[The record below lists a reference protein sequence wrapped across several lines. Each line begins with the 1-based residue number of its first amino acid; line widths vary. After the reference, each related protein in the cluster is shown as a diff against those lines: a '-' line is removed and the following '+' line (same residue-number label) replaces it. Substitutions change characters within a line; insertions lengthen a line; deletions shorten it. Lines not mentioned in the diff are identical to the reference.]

1 LIHESERYQKNSMQ
15 RRIIAFVAATVVIVL
30 AAGTFVLFSRG
41 HPTTATHKAVGAAT
55 VVGTAIPTTGLT
67 KYTLDTSQSSAS
79 YSVHEDLIF
88 GGVGSHTAMAT
99 SNNVSGSLY
108 LGLSGNH
115 PVLTQVNVTVDLT
128 SLTSDSSLRDQHV
141 QDYLDTSEFPSAQF
155 SSTNVSGLPA
165 TYTSGSTIS
174 FQMVGNLKLHGV
186 TNQETF
192 TVQGKLDGTTISGTA
207 TSTIFMTDFRVTPPD
222 LANIA
227 IVDNKVTLT
236 ITFTAKQQ
244 S

>member
-1 LIHESERYQKNSMQ
+1 MQ
-15 RRIIAFVAATVVIVL
+15 RRILAIVAVLLVIVL
-30 AAGTFVLFSRG
+30 AAGAFVLFSRG
-41 HPTTATHKAVGAAT
+41 GSTTTHKAAGAAT
-55 VVGTAIPTTGLT
+55 VVGTPIPTAGLT
-67 KYTLDTSQSSAS
+67 RYTLDPSQSSAS

-88 GGVGSHTAMAT
+88 GGVGSHTAVGT
-99 SNNVSGSLY
+99 SNTASGSLY
-108 LGLSGNH
+108 VGLSGNH

-128 SLTSDSSLRDQHV
+128 SLSSDSSLRDQHV

-165 TYTSGSTIS
+165 TYSSGTVIT
-174 FQMVGNLKLHGV
+174 FKMVGNLKLHGV

-192 TVQGKLDGTTISGTA
+192 TVQGKLDGTTITGVAVT
-207 TSTIFMTDFRVTPPD
+207 TIFMTDFGITPPD

-227 IVDNKVTLT
+227 VVDNKVTLT

-244 S
+244 A

>member
-1 LIHESERYQKNSMQ
+1 MSERYQKNSMQ
-15 RRIIAFVAATVVIVL
+15 RRILAFVAVAVVIVL

-41 HPTTATHKAVGAAT
+41 QPTTASHKAAGAAT
-55 VVGTAIPTTGLT
+55 VVGTPIPTAGLT
-67 KYTLDTSQSSAS
+67 KYTLEASQSSAS

-88 GGVGSHTAMAT
+88 GGVGSHTAVGT
-99 SNNVSGSLY
+99 SNAVSGSLF
-108 LGLSGNH
+108 LGLSGSH
-115 PVLTQVNVTVDLT
+115 PVVTQVNVTVDLT
-128 SLTSDSSLRDQHV
+128 SLMSDNSLRDGHV
-141 QDYLDTSEFPSAQF
+141 PDYLDTSDFPSAQF

-165 TYTSGSTIS
+165 TYTTGSTIS
-174 FQMVGNLKLHGV
+174 FQMVGNLKIRGH

-207 TSTIFMTDFRVTPPD
+207 TTAIFMTDFGITPPD

-236 ITFTAKQQ
+236 ITFTAQQ
-244 S
+244 QA

>member
-1 LIHESERYQKNSMQ
+1 MRAKGIKKNNMQ
-15 RRIIAFVAATVVIVL
+15 RRILAIAAVAVVIVL
-30 AAGTFVLFSRG
+30 AAGTFILFSRG
-41 HPTTATHKAVGAAT
+41 HPTTTAHKAAGAAT
-55 VVGTAIPTTGLT
+55 VIGTVIPTTGLT
-67 KYTLDTSQSSAS
+67 KYTLQTSRSSAS
-79 YSVHEDLIF
+79 YSVHEDLVF
-88 GGVGSHTAMAT
+88 GGVGSHTAVGT
-99 SNNVSGSLY
+99 SKNVSGSLY

-128 SLTSDSSLRDQHV
+128 SLISDSSLRDGHV
-141 QDYLDTSEFPSAQF
+141 QDYLDTSKFPSAQF

-165 TYTSGSTIS
+165 TYTSGTAIS
-174 FQMVGNLKLHGV
+174 FQMIGNLTLHGH

-207 TSTIFMTDFRVTPPD
+207 TTTIFMTDFGITPPD

-227 IVDNKVTLT
+227 VVDNKVTLT
-236 ITFTAKQQ
+236 ITFTAQTQ

>member
-1 LIHESERYQKNSMQ
+1 MQ
-15 RRIIAFVAATVVIVL
+15 RRILAFVAVAVVIVL

-41 HPTTATHKAVGAAT
+41 HPTTAAHKAAGAAT
-55 VVGTAIPTTGLT
+55 VVGTPIPTTGLT
-67 KYTLDTSQSSAS
+67 KYTLSTSGSSAS

-88 GGVGSHTAMAT
+88 GGVGSHTAVAT
-99 SNNVSGSLY
+99 SNNVSGSLF

-128 SLTSDSSLRDQHV
+128 SLASDSSLRDGHV

-174 FQMVGNLKLHGV
+174 FQMIGNLKIHGV

-192 TVQGKLDGTTISGTA
+192 TVNGKLDGTTISGTA
-207 TSTIFMTDFRVTPPD
+207 TTTIFMTDFGITPPD

-227 IVDNKVTLT
+227 IVDNKVTIT
-236 ITFTAKQQ
+236 ITLTAQQ
-244 S
+244 QA